1 MKVSALSVLILSIFM
16 LLACSSEKGMTV
28 YLVRHAEKDLQ
39 DTTQNPSLTPDGLA
53 RSQRLRDLL
62 ANEPVTAIYST
73 GFDRNLNTVKPLA
86 DAKNLDIET
95 YEWHD
100 WRPMIRKIKRSE
112 PGQNLV
118 ICGHGDNLLPMIDD
132 LGGIR
137 PVESLGDYEYDK
149 IFKVE
154 IRPDTTLVSVIIY

>member
-1 MKVSALSVLILSIFM
+1 MKLSALSVLILSIFL
-16 LLACSSEKGMTV
+16 LLACRSEKEMTV

-39 DTTQNPSLTPDGLA
+39 DTSQNPPLTPDGLG
-53 RSQRLRDLL
+53 RSQRLLDLL

-73 GFDRNLNTVKPLA
+73 GFDRNLSTVKPLA
-86 DAKNLDIET
+86 DAKNLNIEI

-100 WRPMIRKIKRSE
+100 WQPMIRKIKRSGS
-112 PGQNLV
+112 GQNLV

-137 PVESLGDYEYDK
+137 PMESLGDYEYDK
-149 IFKVE
+149 LFKVE
-154 IRPDTTLVSVIIY
+154 IGPDTTLVSVLTY